1 MEMVVMEVIVVVAL
15 CTQTPTSLTNLPPFK
30 TPHPLTSQRFHL
42 YKSWQAIKTIF
53 ILIFIYGVRSG
64 DGRSFE

>member
-1 MEMVVMEVIVVVAL
+1 MEMEVIVVVAL

-30 TPHPLTSQRFHL
+30 ASHPLTSQRFHL

-53 ILIFIYGVRSG
+53 IYGVRSG